1 MVWRHA
7 SGVPRDACREHDAVD
22 FEPPAEPATDEVT
35 VQADLLGLE
44 AEGGELGHGAIAGL
58 RPRPDLAYVLAPVEG
73 AIHRLERG
81 MREERLVID
90 GLVVVRRTCCALGG
104 MALARGHDTALA
116 HGSLELRDD
125 RGLLHGGVRSV
136 VPARRQRFHAL

>member
-1 MVWRHA
+1 PSPISFPPRRSSDLLARPQHPHR
-7 SGVPRDACREHDAVD
+7 SLHVPRDACREHDAVD

-81 MREERLVID
+81 MREERLVI
-90 GLVVVRRTCCALGG
+90 
-104 MALARGHDTALA
+104 
-116 HGSLELRDD
+116 
-125 RGLLHGGVRSV
+125 
-136 VPARRQRFHAL
+136 